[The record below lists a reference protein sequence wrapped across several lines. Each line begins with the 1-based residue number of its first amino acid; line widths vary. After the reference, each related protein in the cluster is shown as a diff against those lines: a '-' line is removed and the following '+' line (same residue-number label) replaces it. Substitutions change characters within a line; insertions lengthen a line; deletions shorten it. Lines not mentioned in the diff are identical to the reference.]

1 MTRSTRILL
10 PALPLLLAAPAA
22 AQAQGPEPSVF
33 DGDFLTIGAG
43 LAYGPNYEGADESA
57 VYPLGGVMGRIG
69 PIAVNPR
76 IAGLALDVIPDFGSK
91 ISISLGPVA
100 RARLERTRRV
110 KDRAVAALG
119 KRDTA
124 VEAGG
129 TAGISI
135 NRLTNPYDSLSFSMD
150 VRWDIAG
157 AHRGAV
163 VAPSI
168 TYLTPLS
175 RGTAAVL
182 NLSAEHVDSDYARY
196 YYDVTPAGAA
206 ASGLPAYSA
215 HGGWK
220 SAGATLMGVV
230 DLDGDLMNGGFA
242 LVGGVSYSRMLG
254 SIRRSPIVA
263 QRGADDQLVGAL
275 GVAFTF

>member
-1 MTRSTRILL
+1 MTRSIRTLL
-10 PALPLLLAAPAA
+10 PALPLLLAIPAA
-22 AQAQGPEPSVF
+22 AQAQDQAPSVF

-43 LAYGPNYEGADESA
+43 LAYGPDYEGSDEGSLF
-57 VYPLGGVMGRIG
+57 PLGGLMGRIG
-69 PIAVNPR
+69 PVAVNPR
-76 IAGLALDVIPDFGSK
+76 AGGLALDVIPDFGNK

-110 KDRAVAALG
+110 KDKAVAALG

-124 VEAGG
+124 IEAGG

-135 NRLTNPYDSLSFSMD
+135 NRLTNPYDSLTFSMD

-157 AHRGAV
+157 AHHGAV
-163 VAPSI
+163 VAPSL

-175 RGTAAVL
+175 RGAAAML
-182 NLSAEHVDSDYARY
+182 NISAEHVDDAYARY
-196 YYDVTPAGAA
+196 YYDVTPGGVL
-206 ASGLPAYSA
+206 ASGLPEYRA

-220 SAGATLMGVV
+220 NAGATLMGVV

-242 LVGGVSYSRMLG
+242 LVGGVSYMRLLG
-254 SIRRSPIVA
+254 SIRHSPIVA
-263 QRGADDQLVGAL
+263 QRGADSQLIGAL
-275 GVAFTF
+275 GVAYTF